1 MNCETD
7 TRLLTMDYELAL
19 NMCVHG
25 GRNVVTLVRYFVAF
39 CYLSCWVPC
48 KPNGLSGRVL
58 RARGNS
64 RHVFVDL

>member
-25 GRNVVTLVRYFVAF
+25 GRNVVTLCKRSRWLDKFCGFVEF
-39 CYLSCWVPC
+39 TTTQE
-48 KPNGLSGRVL
+48 KRQT
-58 RARGNS
+58 NS
-64 RHVFVDL
+64 TTSMSLP